1 MGLANLRGRAASIGG
16 ELEITSP
23 AGEGT
28 TVRVSLPL

>member
-1 MGLANLRGRAASIGG
+1 MGLANLRSRAASIGA
-16 ELEITSP
+16 ELEIASL